1 MSYYPCG
8 KAKPNHLSDVFPSV
22 CLHTQKLNTTIINSS
37 FPFPIKNYHQL
48 IFAATLFQSPS
59 SAHLSFVFF
68 NLFSMSESCN
78 SRHFSWLMKSC
89 FPNPNHKSLIIA
101 PQHLIPTVSFAL
113 SSLPDDL
120 LLECLSRVPSS
131 SLPSLSLVCR
141 RWFYILF
148 SPSFLLLRRQLHL
161 LHPSVFAFSATDSG
175 VFAATLSFSSSN
187 HSSTWELSLCLP
199 LNTPSLHS
207 IPRLVSIG
215 PRIYIIDRNSMLRYN
230 AWTQHVIA
238 KSPMLFPRKN
248 FATAVVFNK
257 IYVAGGGGSKASSA
271 VEEYNPESDTWSV
284 VAHSQRRRNGCIGA
298 AVDGIFYVIG
308 GLKIGGACGKGGD
321 GVEAH
326 VYPSS
331 MDLYDVEARV
341 WLRSRAVRG
350 GGCVVTACSVAGY
363 IYVLSSHVVELSFW
377 RFDARRKCG
386 GGEGFGEWC
395 RMKSP
400 PIPTPIRLD
409 GTVRF
414 SCVGVGDKVILIQV
428 VGCIDD
434 LLRRSG
440 RSQRGL
446 KEGLVLLYDSVG
458 GEWSRAANL
467 PEVIQRAACLSVEC

>member
-1 MSYYPCG
+1 
-8 KAKPNHLSDVFPSV
+8 
-22 CLHTQKLNTTIINSS
+22 
-37 FPFPIKNYHQL
+37 
-48 IFAATLFQSPS
+48 
-59 SAHLSFVFF
+59 
-68 NLFSMSESCN
+68 MSESCN

-89 FPNPNHKSLIIA
+89 FPNPNHKSLIIT
-101 PQHLIPTVSFAL
+101 PQHLHPAVSLTL

-141 RWFYILF
+141 RWFYLLL

-161 LHPSVFAFSATDSG
+161 LYPSVFAFSATDSG
-175 VFAATLSFSSSN
+175 VFAATLSFSSPD
-187 HSSTWELSLCLP
+187 HGPTWKLSLCLP
-199 LNTPSLHS
+199 MNTPSHHG

-215 PRIYIIDRNSMLRYN
+215 PRVYIIGRNSMLRYN

-238 KSPMLFPRKN
+238 KSPVLFPRKK
-248 FATAVVFNK
+248 FASAVVFNK
-257 IYVAGGGGSKASSA
+257 IYVAGGGGSKATSA
-271 VEEYNPESDTWSV
+271 VEEYDPETDTWLV
-284 VAHSQRRRNGCIGA
+284 VSHSQRRRYGCIGA
-298 AVDGIFYVIG
+298 AVGGIFYVIG
-308 GLKIGGACGKGGD
+308 GLKIGGACGNGGG

-326 VYPSS
+326 VYASS

-341 WLRSRAVRG
+341 WLRSRAVPG
-350 GGCVVTACSVAGY
+350 GGCVVAACAVAGY
-363 IYVLSSHVVELSFW
+363 IFVLASHAVELSFW
-377 RFDARRKCG
+377 RFDARRKYDGSG

-400 PIPTPIRLD
+400 PMPTQIRLD

-414 SCVGVGDKVILIQV
+414 CCVGVEDKVILVQV

-446 KEGLVLLYDSVG
+446 KEGLVLVYDSVG
-458 GEWSRAANL
+458 GEWSRAADL
-467 PEVIQRAACLSVEC
+467 PEVIRRAACVSVEC

>member
-1 MSYYPCG
+1 
-8 KAKPNHLSDVFPSV
+8 
-22 CLHTQKLNTTIINSS
+22 
-37 FPFPIKNYHQL
+37 
-48 IFAATLFQSPS
+48 
-59 SAHLSFVFF
+59 
-68 NLFSMSESCN
+68 MSESCN

-89 FPNPNHKSLIIA
+89 FPNPNHKSLIIT
-101 PQHLIPTVSFAL
+101 PQHLHPAVSLTL

-141 RWFYILF
+141 RWFYLLL

-161 LHPSVFAFSATDSG
+161 LHPSVFAFSATESG
-175 VFAATLSFSSSN
+175 VFAATLSFSSPE
-187 HSSTWELSLCLP
+187 HGPTWELSLCLP
-199 LNTPSLHS
+199 MNTPSHHS

-215 PRIYIIDRNSMLRYN
+215 PRVYIIGRNSMLRYN

-238 KSPMLFPRKN
+238 KSPMLFPRKK
-248 FATAVVFNK
+248 FASAVVFNK
-257 IYVAGGGGSKASSA
+257 IYVAGGGGSKATSA
-271 VEEYNPESDTWSV
+271 VEEYDPETDTWRV
-284 VAHSQRRRNGCIGA
+284 VAHSQRRRYGCIGA

-308 GLKIGGACGKGGD
+308 GLKIGGACGNGGG

-326 VYPSS
+326 VYASS

-341 WLRSRAVRG
+341 WLRSRAVPG
-350 GGCVVTACSVAGY
+350 GGCVVAACAVAGY
-363 IYVLSSHVVELSFW
+363 IYALASHAVELSFW
-377 RFDARRKCG
+377 RFDARRKYDGSG

-400 PIPTPIRLD
+400 PMPTQIRLD

-414 SCVGVGDKVILIQV
+414 CCVGVGDKVILVQV

-446 KEGLVLLYDSVG
+446 KEGLVLVYDSVG
-458 GEWSRAANL
+458 GEWSRAADL
-467 PEVIQRAACLSVEC
+467 PEVIRRAACVSVEC